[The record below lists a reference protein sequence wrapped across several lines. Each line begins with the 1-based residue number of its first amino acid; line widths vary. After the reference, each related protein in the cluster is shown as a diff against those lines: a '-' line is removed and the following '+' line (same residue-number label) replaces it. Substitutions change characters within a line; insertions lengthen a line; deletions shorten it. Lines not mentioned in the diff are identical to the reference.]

1 MDPLIIKALVACVP
15 VVACLAV
22 FVAMDVFKLM
32 KPWEIVELMAGGGA
46 LAMAAY
52 IANGGVMDLF
62 PIRFDAYT
70 ATGAPIVEETLK
82 ALLVVGLFAF
92 NRVGYLVDAAIT
104 GFAIGAGF
112 SLVENLFF
120 LRHFADANMGVW
132 LVRGFGTAIMHGG
145 ATAIMAALSQLLF
158 APRLRL
164 QADRFRF
171 NPLLFLPGLALAIGL
186 HAAFNRF
193 GHAPVAAMAVM
204 AGAVPAVLFGIFSV
218 GETYAHRWLAQDE
231 AAHLTL
237 LADMNSGVFAATPQG
252 KAITALADRLGP
264 DADALHEYVRI
275 HVELVVRAEANLLA
289 LEAHEAAA
297 LDTQIRAAFERLH
310 ALEKSLGR
318 AVILAVRQHLK
329 FSRNDLWELH
339 ELEEDTHGKL
349 AAPKA

>member
-1 MDPLIIKALVACVP
+1 MDPLIIKAVVACLP

-32 KPWEIVELMAGGGA
+32 KAFEIAELLAGGGA
-46 LAMAAY
+46 LAAAAY
-52 IANGGVMDLF
+52 AANGGVMDLF
-62 PIRFDAYT
+62 PIKFDLYT
-70 ATGAPIVEETLK
+70 QLGAPVVEETLK

-171 NPLLFLPGLALAIGL
+171 NPLLFLPGLACAIAL
-186 HAAFNRF
+186 HAGFNHF
-193 GHAPVAAMAVM
+193 GHAPVAAMAAI
-204 AGAVPAVLFGIFSV
+204 AGAVPAGLFGIFAI

-231 AAHLTL
+231 AAHLKL
-237 LADMNSGVFAATPQG
+237 LADMNSGAFAATTEG
-252 KAITALADRLGP
+252 KAIGALADRLGP
-264 DADALHEYVRI
+264 EAQHLHEYVRI
-275 HVELVVRAEANLLA
+275 HVELVVRAEATLLA
-289 LEAHEAAA
+289 YEAHEAAA
-297 LDTQIRAAFERLH
+297 LDTAIRTSFERLH
-310 ALEKSLGR
+310 DLEKSLGR
-318 AVILAVRQHLK
+318 AVVMAVRQHLK

-349 AAPKA
+349 AAPKG